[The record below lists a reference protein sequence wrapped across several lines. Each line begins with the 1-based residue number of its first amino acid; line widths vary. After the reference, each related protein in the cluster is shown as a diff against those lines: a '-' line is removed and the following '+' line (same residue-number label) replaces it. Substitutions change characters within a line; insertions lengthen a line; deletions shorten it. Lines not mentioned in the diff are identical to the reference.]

1 MKYPVCGSLHG
12 TILQSMCFPVHHVLH
27 LSVAVTL
34 VEGSKYFGFSF
45 VVADT
50 CPKTYIFV
58 VEVEP
63 GFVALQSVAVQHHTA
78 GSVKAVADTSGKAVS
93 IIAAFTPIGDGQ
105 GGIVLLGGDTGI
117 LAVIEYLEE
126 ISVVFSSGDE
136 KIVYSIGG
144 IIVEFAVTIA
154 GFVAYG
160 AGRGHA
166 RAGHVI
172 VAAMHHVVEAPE
184 HAVSRQAVVSTDVL
198 QCLLHAVA
206 GIGTA

>member
-1 MKYPVCGSLHG
+1 MKHPVCGSLHG
-12 TILQSMCFPVHHVLH
+12 TILQSMCFSVHHVLH

-45 VVADT
+45 GVADT

-63 GFVALQSVAVQHHTA
+63 GFVALQSVAVQHHAA

-105 GGIVLLGGDTGI
+105 GGIVLFGGDTGI

-136 KIVYSIGG
+136 NMISMDNSLFNLYKQGIITEETALIYSINKALMQKK
-144 IIVEFAVTIA
+144 IEKI
-154 GFVAYG
+154 
-160 AGRGHA
+160 
-166 RAGHVI
+166 
-172 VAAMHHVVEAPE
+172 
-184 HAVSRQAVVSTDVL
+184 
-198 QCLLHAVA
+198 
-206 GIGTA
+206 

>member
-1 MKYPVCGSLHG
+1 MKHPVCGSLHG
-12 TILQSMCFPVHHVLH
+12 TILQSMCFSVHHVLH

-45 VVADT
+45 GVADA

-63 GFVALQSVAVQHHTA
+63 GYVAMQSVAVPHHAA
-78 GSVKAVADTSGKAVS
+78 GSVTAVADTSDKALS
-93 IIAAFTPIGDGQ
+93 IIAAFTQ
-105 GGIVLLGGDTGI
+105 KKKKQKGIILFGGDTGI

-144 IIVEFAVTIA
+144 IIVEFTVTIA
-154 GFVAYG
+154 SFVAYG
-160 AGRGHA
+160 TGRGHA

-172 VAAMHHVVEAPE
+172 VASMHH
-184 HAVSRQAVVSTDVL
+184 
-198 QCLLHAVA
+198 
-206 GIGTA
+206 